1 MRNWTTVLG
10 TTAIVALLAP
20 WSTQAEEAQVGTVFQ
35 REFWG
40 AEGVHAS
47 GPREKLYYD
56 TDVYASETV
65 ETGNGGGT
73 ALRFLDGTTL
83 QVGGN
88 SSVVLDKFVYDPSAG
103 TGEAAI
109 TFGKGIF
116 RFVSGAM
123 ENEEA
128 MALKTPTATMTIRGT
143 SFILY
148 VAADG
153 SSELIMI
160 DGIVD
165 VLPCGGEPATG
176 EDGDVV
182 LVDASCTGAVVGAA
196 RTAPRDPFVDR
207 ELPPSGDE
215 GGDDSEQ
222 PPEPPAREH
231 QDKSPPSECDGECQT

>member
-1 MRNWTTVLG
+1 MRNWTAVLG
-10 TTAIVALLAP
+10 TTAVVALLAP
-20 WSTQAEEAQVGTVFQ
+20 WSAQAEEAQVGAVFQ
-35 REFWG
+35 KEFWG
-40 AEGVHAS
+40 AEGVRAS
-47 GPREKLYYD
+47 LPREKLYFD
-56 TDVYASETV
+56 TNVYASETV
-65 ETGNGGGT
+65 ETGTGGGT

-128 MALKTPTATMTIRGT
+128 MELKTPTATMTIRGT
-143 SFILY
+143 RFILY
-148 VAADG
+148 VADDG
-153 SSELIMI
+153 TSELIMI

-165 VLPCGGEPATG
+165 VLPCGGEKATG
-176 EDGDVV
+176 KDGDVV
-182 LVDASCTGAVVGAA
+182 RVDASCTGAVVSAT

-215 GGDDSEQ
+215 GGTEVD
-222 PPEPPAREH
+222 PPEHEPRDNN
-231 QDKSPPSECDGECQT
+231 QCDGECQTY